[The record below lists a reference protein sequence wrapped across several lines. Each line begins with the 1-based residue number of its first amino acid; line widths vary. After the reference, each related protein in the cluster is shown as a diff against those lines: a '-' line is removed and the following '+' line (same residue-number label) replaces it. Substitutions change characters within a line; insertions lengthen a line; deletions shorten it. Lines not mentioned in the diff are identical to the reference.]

1 MTRIGRLDCA
11 TLVLD
16 GYMPVHL
23 GLLGVTP
30 SAVTLVLELRAGRAA
45 AACAGGAFAGAIT
58 STVVSMRCVLGHA
71 VGRALLS
78 RRVVGH
84 VRSDIAHASA
94 SCGRKG
100 DHSAHM
106 RTNTRRPPA
115 LVARLPALYAST
127 VVAAQCVFA
136 TSL

>member
-16 GYMPVHL
+16 GYLPVHP
-23 GLLGVTP
+23 GPLGVTP
-30 SAVTLVLELRAGRAA
+30 SAVALVLELRAGRAA

-71 VGRALLS
+71 AGHAPVS
-78 RRVVGH
+78 RREAGD
-84 VRSDIAHASA
+84 VRSDIAHVPAG
-94 SCGRKG
+94 CGRTG

-106 RTNTRRPPA
+106 RTNPRRMPA
-115 LVARLPALYAST
+115 LVARLPALCAST